1 MPNYAVQ
8 RRRGTTAE
16 HSSFTGLSGELT
28 VDTSKDVVI
37 VHDGSTAGGIPMMA
51 EDGSNFSGGTIATQA
66 WVTSAV
72 QGEDTLA
79 EMNDVS
85 LVSAASADILTYNGS
100 AWVDVALSGDATM
113 TNAGV
118 VSVTGI
124 TVADT
129 TDTTCFVGLWE
140 SATGDL
146 GPKTDGA
153 ITYDAGTGALSATT
167 FVGALT
173 GNASTA
179 TSAAG
184 WTTSRTLSFT
194 GDVTGS
200 GSVDGTGNVATALTI
215 ATDSVALGTDTTGN
229 YVLSIADAG
238 SSNITVVNGSAEGGA
253 VTLDTAQDIG
263 IGDSPTFVGLTL
275 TGDLTVQGT
284 TTTVD
289 STTVSIADTM
299 IQLASG
305 NSGASAAYIGMQ
317 AERGAT
323 DAYFVWEES
332 SDRWRATTSA
342 DGMTHSDA
350 DMQAAIVYA
359 QATSAQYSDL
369 AERYH
374 ADETIDPG
382 TIVELGGVNEIT
394 STKGFCSTAVFGVI
408 ATQSAFKMNSEAGT
422 STTHPYVTLTGRTP
436 VKVVGKVNKGD
447 RLISSEIPGI
457 AQALPQDFI
466 AHCNDNS
473 DQMTL
478 LWGVIGRALEDKDTD
493 DVDTIEAYIQV
504 NS

>member
-85 LVSAASADILTYNGS
+85 LVSAASADILTYNGN

-113 TNAGV
+113 TNEGV

-215 ATDSVALGTDTTGN
+215 AADSVALGADTTGN

-253 VTLDTAQDIG
+253 VTLDTTQDIG
-263 IGDSPTFVGLTL
+263 TGDSPTFVGLTL

-289 STTVSIADTM
+289 STTVSIADAM

-305 NSGASAAYIGMQ
+305 NTAASAAYIGMQ

-342 DGMTHSDA
+342 DGTTHSDA
-350 DMQAAIVYA
+350 NMQCGTLNGT
-359 QATSAQYSDL
+359 ATAAQYSDL
-369 AERYH
+369 AERYETDQIYTPGTVVCFGGDAEVTQSTDLYDSKVCGVISANPAH
-374 ADETIDPG
+374 LMNAQAGTNETHPAVALTGRVPCKVMGTIRKGDLMVTSAMPGVAMSADERVPG
-382 TIVELGGVNEIT
+382 TIIGKAIQDYTDGGI
-394 STKGFCSTAVFGVI
+394 GVI
-408 ATQSAFKMNSEAGT
+408 EIL
-422 STTHPYVTLTGRTP
+422 VTL
-436 VKVVGKVNKGD
+436 
-447 RLISSEIPGI
+447 
-457 AQALPQDFI
+457 
-466 AHCNDNS
+466 
-473 DQMTL
+473 M
-478 LWGVIGRALEDKDTD
+478 
-493 DVDTIEAYIQV
+493 
-504 NS
+504 

>member
-85 LVSAASADILTYNGS
+85 LVSAASADILTYNGN

-113 TNAGV
+113 TNEGV

-173 GNASTA
+173 GAVTGNADTA

-215 ATDSVALGTDTTGN
+215 AADSVALGADTTGN

-263 IGDSPTFVGLTL
+263 TGDSPTFVGLTL

-332 SDRWRATTSA
+332 TDRWRATTSA
-342 DGMTHSDA
+342 DGSTHSDA
-350 DMQAAIVYA
+350 DMQCGTLNGT
-359 QATSAQYSDL
+359 ATAAQYSDL
-369 AERYH
+369 AERYETDQMYAAGTVVCFGGSAEITESTELYDSKVAGVISTNPAH
-374 ADETIDPG
+374 LMNAQAGTNETHPAVALTGRVPCKVMGTVRKGDLMVTSARSGVAMSADERVPG
-382 TIVELGGVNEIT
+382 TIIGKAIQDYTDDGI
-394 STKGFCSTAVFGVI
+394 GVI
-408 ATQSAFKMNSEAGT
+408 EIL
-422 STTHPYVTLTGRTP
+422 VTL
-436 VKVVGKVNKGD
+436 
-447 RLISSEIPGI
+447 
-457 AQALPQDFI
+457 
-466 AHCNDNS
+466 
-473 DQMTL
+473 M
-478 LWGVIGRALEDKDTD
+478 
-493 DVDTIEAYIQV
+493 
-504 NS
+504 